1 LHGGRWVL
9 RRYLGGQTYATESI
23 GTADDNQDADNVS
36 ILTFFQAQAKAREVA
51 KGYREAPAGAAKL
64 TVRDAI
70 ESYLGSSR
78 GRDQRIRLS
87 KHVLTDEIANQIVPS
102 LTQSALSNW
111 RNRLPQ
117 KLSVAIRKRFT
128 TDFRAALNV
137 FAKLNRKDLPD
148 DLSIIIKHGL
158 ASEEK
163 AETGARKA
171 QVLTDA
177 DLRRLIEAAW
187 EVDSLGAWEGD
198 LVRVIIVLAATGA
211 RFSQVI
217 WMTVGDV
224 QESRL
229 MIPTSAKGRGSKSVA
244 RYAVPIG
251 PDVVDALRPSVAGRM
266 GHETLLLRPHWVHV
280 SGGRYTKGERG
291 PWKWPVGLSRPWS
304 EILQQAGL
312 PSGTVPYSLRHSSIV
327 RGLRAGLPVRL
338 VAALHDT
345 STPMIEKHYS
355 AFISDAM
362 NDLAAKAI
370 VPLTSAPVRTLREV
384 TG

>member
-1 LHGGRWVL
+1 LKSLDLPIQNSTVDYVGSSQYIGRILDNGFLDMPKKIRERSIDNKTARAKLAPSEKPYWRSVDIGLHLGYRKGLHGGRWVL

-36 ILTFFQAQAKAREVA
+36 ILTFFQAQAKARELA

-78 GRDQRIRLS
+78 GRDQHIRLS
-87 KHVLTDEIANQIVPS
+87 KHVLTDEIANQLVAS
-102 LTQSALSNW
+102 LTESALSNW
-111 RNRLPQ
+111 RNRLPE
-117 KLSVAIRKRFT
+117 KLSAATRKRIT

-217 WMTVGDV
+217 RMTVGDV

-251 PDVVDALRPSVAGRM
+251 PDVVDALI
-266 GHETLLLRPHWVHV
+266 
-280 SGGRYTKGERG
+280 Y
-291 PWKWPVGLSRPWS
+291 
-304 EILQQAGL
+304 
-312 PSGTVPYSLRHSSIV
+312 
-327 RGLRAGLPVRL
+327 
-338 VAALHDT
+338 
-345 STPMIEKHYS
+345 
-355 AFISDAM
+355 
-362 NDLAAKAI
+362 
-370 VPLTSAPVRTLREV
+370 
-384 TG
+384 